1 MEYTNSQ
8 LVEFTQLSP
17 YNSGRRTHA
26 IDRITPHCVVGQIT
40 AKALGEWFS
49 GNNRQAS
56 SNYGI
61 GLNGE
66 VGMYCP
72 ESVRSWCSS
81 SPENDQR
88 AVTIECA
95 SDKTHPYAFRD
106 VVYQRLVAL
115 CADICRRNGKTKLL
129 WIPDKAK
136 ALAYQPAE
144 DEMLLTVHRW
154 FLDTVCPGEWL
165 MQRMGDLAEQ
175 VTALLVANEG
185 TTGEVAEDNN
195 VPSKQDNP
203 EVSAEDAD
211 DGPEAVT
218 PPADPAGQEP
228 APPPDQAK
236 PTGTQARDLAKLT
249 QRQIVDAVGPLFTQ
263 EQRRTGILASVAMA
277 QFLLECGYCQSPLA
291 QEANNCFGM
300 KCYLSGNTW
309 PGSVWDGESRY
320 VMTAQEQ
327 NPDGTWFSY
336 SEAFRAYLDI
346 ETSIADH
353 SAYLLGAMN
362 GDAPR
367 YAGLAGCTDCRKAVQ
382 IIKDGGYATGLS
394 YVNDLLGVIDL
405 WDLTRWDLPQ
415 EQSAPIIPDP
425 SPDVVMIPRGDWNAI
440 RAAVSILHQA
450 VKKYEGGDS
459 NG

>member
-1 MEYTNSQ
+1 MEYTNSP
-8 LVEFTQLSP
+8 LVEYTRLSP
-17 YNSGRRTHA
+17 FNSGQRTHA

-40 AKALGEWFS
+40 AEALGDWFS
-49 GNNRQAS
+49 DQASRAS

-61 GLNGE
+61 DKDGR

-136 ALAYQPAE
+136 ALAYAPEA

-165 MQRMGDLAEQ
+165 MQRMGDLAER
-175 VTALLVANEG
+175 VTALLAKDVPEG
-185 TTGEVAEDNN
+185 SG
-195 VPSKQDNP
+195 
-203 EVSAEDAD
+203 EDAD

-300 KCYLSGNTW
+300 KCFLSGNTW

-346 ETSIADH
+346 ETSIVDH

-367 YAGLAGCTDCRKAVQ
+367 YEGLAGCTDCRKAAQ
-382 IIKDGGYATGLS
+382 IIKGGGYATGLS

-405 WDLTRWDLPQ
+405 WDLTKWDLPQ
-415 EQSAPIIPDP
+415 EQATPIIPDP

-440 RAAVSILHQA
+440 RAAASVLIQA
-450 VKKYEGGDS
+450 VKKYESVG
-459 NG
+459 

>member
-1 MEYTNSQ
+1 MEYTNSP
-8 LVEFTQLSP
+8 LVKRTSYSKYYSSP
-17 YNSGRRTHA
+17 REYPIS
-26 IDRITPHCVVGQIT
+26 RITLHMYWGQVDLNSMCAYFADPDRVVS
-40 AKALGEWFS
+40 A
-49 GNNRQAS
+49 
-56 SNYGI
+56 NYGI
-61 GLNGE
+61 SKDGE
-66 VGMYCP
+66 VCL
-72 ESVRSWCSS
+72 SVDEKNRAWTSNNVD
-81 SPENDQR
+81 NDGR
-88 AVTIECA
+88 AVTIEIA
-95 SDKTHPYAFRD
+95 SDRTPPYAFTD
-106 VVYQRLVAL
+106 AAYQATIEL
-115 CADICRRNGKTKLL
+115 CADICIRNGKNKLL
-129 WIPDKAK
+129 WIADKAK
-136 ALAYQPAE
+136 RISYLPAE
-144 DEMLLTVHRW
+144 NEMVLTKHND
-154 FLDTVCPGEWL
+154 FFKTDCPGAWMEA
-165 MQRMGDLAEQ
+165 RMGDLSEKVA
-175 VTALLVANEG
+175 ALLAKDVPEG
-185 TTGEVAEDNN
+185 SG
-195 VPSKQDNP
+195 
-203 EVSAEDAD
+203 EDAD

-277 QFLLECGYCQSPLA
+277 QFLLESGYCQSPLA
-291 QEANNCFGM
+291 QEDNNCFGM

-336 SEAFRAYLDI
+336 SEAFRAYQYLED
-346 ETSIADH
+346 SITDH

-367 YAGLAGCTDCRKAVQ
+367 YAGLAGCTDCRKAAQ
-382 IIKDGGYATGLS
+382 IIKDGGYATGMS

-405 WDLTRWDLPQ
+405 WDLTRWDLPR
-415 EQSAPIIPDP
+415 EQAAPIIPDP

-440 RAAVSILHQA
+440 RAAVSILYQA
-450 VKKYEGGDS
+450 VKKYESGED